1 MFSVI
6 SHLRVPTLLTLLA
19 VGFVLAASGQRNITA
34 EPGQDVILTCRV
46 PNNNTIVVGEW
57 SRADLGHKHVFVV
70 RDGQPVPAEQHPS
83 FKDRVYLQDRQM
95 KDGNVSLILK
105 NVTTNDSGTYEC
117 RVAQEGINDGK
128 ISGDPISTISL
139 KVSPAGK
146 EDGERDGGDE
156 DGGEKDAGG
165 EDGKKDG
172 GGEDGKKDGGGEDG
186 KKDGCVAS
194 RTTVRYNN
202 HKPWFTAKLR
212 QLRLVKEEAFRSG
225 ARGRFKPVFTGIFNT
240 SLETFCHVPACLKTS
255 HQNSFFP
262 SAVGL
267 TNKARCTTDPA
278 VFK

>member
-1 MFSVI
+1 
-6 SHLRVPTLLTLLA
+6 
-19 VGFVLAASGQRNITA
+19 
-34 EPGQDVILTCRV
+34 
-46 PNNNTIVVGEW
+46 
-57 SRADLGHKHVFVV
+57 
-70 RDGQPVPAEQHPS
+70 
-83 FKDRVYLQDRQM
+83 M

-186 KKDGCVAS
+186 KKDGGGEDGKKDGGGEDGKKDGGGEDGKKDGGGEDGAGS
-194 RTTVRYNN
+194 LGLIVRLAVLFIVLGAVGDWIYKR
-202 HKPWFTAKLR
+202 HPCPPPA
-212 QLRLVKEEAFRSG
+212 EEAAEPDVEMSPLR
-225 ARGRFKPVFTGIFNT
+225 A
-240 SLETFCHVPACLKTS
+240 
-255 HQNSFFP
+255 
-262 SAVGL
+262 AV
-267 TNKARCTTDPA
+267 
-278 VFK
+278 